1 MGDHPL
7 RLPQQ
12 HANNRRAIAT
22 DQLQQMS
29 GSGDRSNMTPPSSE
43 ATSQDPMELDQ
54 AASASQ
60 EISDPEVE
68 VEEGEMMSDKL
79 KKYLWEKLVKLG
91 KAVYQMIIWLLYLLG
106 SYLGILW
113 IVFNM
118 WICSLVSTEFEKL
131 GAGRD
136 GSFIIGMTVG
146 LLDYFFAFFENLE
159 TKNRCIIWCFQTPPN
174 QNGDEERDS
183 PARRALQERE
193 ADKPPS
199 YKDCVKKSYSVKLP
213 AYLKTVKEE
222 EEGPPDYTTAVG
234 GIV

>member
-1 MGDHPL
+1 
-7 RLPQQ
+7 
-12 HANNRRAIAT
+12 
-22 DQLQQMS
+22 
-29 GSGDRSNMTPPSSE
+29 
-43 ATSQDPMELDQ
+43 MELNQ
-54 AASASQ
+54 ATSASQ

-106 SYLGILW
+106 SCLGILW

-146 LLDYFFAFFENLE
+146 LLDYFFAPLLLGLVFYYICTFFENLE
-159 TKNRCIIWCFQTPPN
+159 TKNACIIWCFQTPPN

-213 AYLKTVKEE
+213 AYLKTLKEE